1 MTHFDVLVIG
11 TGSGNSILDDRFANL
26 RVAIAEPSLFG
37 GTCLNAG
44 CIPTKMYVHVADV
57 ARQSTDSEDLGL
69 QTEFHA
75 ADWPA
80 IRDRVFARID
90 EIESAGRH
98 YRSEEL
104 ENTTVLTQHLRFTGT
119 HSLVGDS
126 GSQVTADRIVI
137 AAGAH
142 PVVPDIPGL
151 DPALVD
157 APGSPVHTSRSIM
170 RVADRPDSV
179 LVLGSGYIA
188 AEFAHIFTSIGT
200 DTTVAVRG
208 DSLLGYLDAEVSAA
222 YTTAFAGENDVRFGI
237 EASEVALTDDGRVR
251 VAFSATGR
259 VPAAEV
265 PEPIVVDRLLLA
277 VGRDPNSAG
286 LDPVAAGLDVHP
298 DGRLSVD
305 AHQRVLSG
313 GSPLPGVFALGD
325 VSSPFQL
332 KHVANHEADV
342 VQRNLLAD
350 LASGEPGG
358 CQEADLATTRH
369 HAVPAAVFTRPQIA
383 TVGMTEEE
391 ARASGASV
399 TVGHRDYA
407 GVAYGWALEDR
418 TGFAKVIAD
427 SDTRRILGAHIMGP
441 EASMIIQ
448 PLVQA
453 MAFGQRADEVARGQ
467 YWIHPALPEVVENA
481 LLDLDFS

>member
-11 TGSGNSILDDRFANL
+11 TGSGNSILDDRFTDL
-26 RVAIAEPSLFG
+26 SVAIAEPSLFG

-57 ARQSTDSEDLGL
+57 ARQASDSTDLGL
-69 QTEFHA
+69 RTDFRA

-90 EIESAGRH
+90 EIEASGRH
-98 YRSEEL
+98 YRSEQL
-104 ENTTVLTQHLRFTGT
+104 DNTTVLTEHLRFTGP
-119 HSLVGDS
+119 HSLVGDG
-126 GSQVTADRIVI
+126 GSEVTADRIVI

-142 PVVPDIPGL
+142 PVIPEIPGL
-151 DPALVD
+151 NPETVD
-157 APGSPVHTSRSIM
+157 APGSPIHTSRSVM
-170 RVADRPDSV
+170 RVDDRPDSV
-179 LVLGSGYIA
+179 LILGSGYIA

-208 DSLLGYLDAEVSAA
+208 DSMLGYLDSEVSAA
-222 YTTAFAGENDVRFGI
+222 YTSAFAAENDVLVGV
-237 EASEVALTDDGRVR
+237 EASEVSLTDDGRVR
-251 VAFSATGR
+251 VSFASTGR
-259 VPAAEV
+259 VPDAEV
-265 PEPIVVDRLLLA
+265 PAPVVVERLLLA
-277 VGRDPNSAG
+277 VGREPNSAG
-286 LDPVAAGLDVHP
+286 LDPRAAGLDVHP

-305 AHQRVLSG
+305 AHQRVLRG
-313 GSPLPGVFALGD
+313 GRPLPGVFALGD
-325 VSSPFQL
+325 VCSPYQL

-350 LASGEPGG
+350 IGSGTPGG
-358 CQEADLATTRH
+358 AQEADLATARH

-391 ARASGASV
+391 ARATATV
-399 TVGHRDYA
+399 TVGRRDYA

-427 SDTRRILGAHIMGP
+427 RETRRILGAHVMGP

-448 PLVQA
+448 PLIQA
-453 MAFGQRADEVARGQ
+453 MAFGQRADEVAHGQ

-481 LLDLDFS
+481 LLDLDFA

>member
-104 ENTTVLTQHLRFTGT
+104 ENTTVLTEHLRFTGT

-208 DSLLGYLDAEVSAA
+208 EGRLATWTRRSPPPTRPHSPARTTCGSASRPPRSRSP
-222 YTTAFAGENDVRFGI
+222 TTGG
-237 EASEVALTDDGRVR
+237 SG
-251 VAFSATGR
+251 SPSPP
-259 VPAAEV
+259 PAAS
-265 PEPIVVDRLLLA
+265 PQPRSRSRSSWTACSSLW
-277 VGRDPNSAG
+277 
-286 LDPVAAGLDVHP
+286 AAI
-298 DGRLSVD
+298 R
-305 AHQRVLSG
+305 
-313 GSPLPGVFALGD
+313 
-325 VSSPFQL
+325 
-332 KHVANHEADV
+332 
-342 VQRNLLAD
+342 
-350 LASGEPGG
+350 
-358 CQEADLATTRH
+358 TR
-369 HAVPAAVFTRPQIA
+369 
-383 TVGMTEEE
+383 
-391 ARASGASV
+391 
-399 TVGHRDYA
+399 
-407 GVAYGWALEDR
+407 
-418 TGFAKVIAD
+418 
-427 SDTRRILGAHIMGP
+427 
-441 EASMIIQ
+441 
-448 PLVQA
+448 QA
-453 MAFGQRADEVARGQ
+453 
-467 YWIHPALPEVVENA
+467 
-481 LLDLDFS
+481 